1 MRPYTT
7 MISEAKDSG
16 RGVQLAGFLGSTG
29 EYNAEGKFTFLLQDS
44 SGQKIP
50 VIYSQPKPS
59 NFEQA
64 VSIVAIGN
72 YDVKSG
78 NFIAESLLVKC
89 PSKYQEQLK
98 TTASK

>member
-1 MRPYTT
+1 
-7 MISEAKDSG
+7 
-16 RGVQLAGFLGSTG
+16 
-29 EYNAEGKFTFLLQDS
+29 
-44 SGQKIP
+44 
-50 VIYSQPKPS
+50 
-59 NFEQA
+59 

-89 PSKYQEQLK
+89 PSKYQEQIN